1 MKRIG
6 LVGGIGPESTVDYYQ
21 RIVAATA
28 HLAPGV
34 RPDVVIY
41 GANMD
46 ELFAL
51 LQARDLGG
59 VVAWIVARLEAL
71 AGAGAELAAL
81 TANTPHVV
89 FDEVKAR
96 SPLPLRSI
104 VEATR
109 DEAVRRGARRLA
121 LLGTGFTMA
130 ADFYARA
137 FRAAGLEVVV
147 PAAADQQHLHH
158 RLMTEIEL
166 GVFKD
171 STRDEL
177 LQIVERVHRASPVD
191 AVILGCTELPL
202 ILTADAYPLPGAPRP
217 VPFLNTTAIHVAD
230 LVRAAAG

>member
-21 RIVAATA
+21 RLTAALA
-28 HLAPGV
+28 HLGPGA
-34 RPDVVIY
+34 RPEVVIY
-41 GANMD
+41 GANVD

-51 LQARDLGG
+51 LTAQDLEG
-59 VVAWIVARLEAL
+59 VVEWLLAKL
-71 AGAGAELAAL
+71 AGLKAAGAELGAI

-89 FDEVKAR
+89 FDRVQAR

-109 DEAVRRGARRLA
+109 AEAVRIGARRLA

-130 ADFYARA
+130 ADFYARS
-137 FRAAGLEVVV
+137 FREAGLEVVV
-147 PAAADQQHLHH
+147 PTREDRDLIHH

-171 STRDEL
+171 STRAEL
-177 LQIVERVHRASPVD
+177 LAVVERVNHSQPVD

-202 ILTADAYPLPGAPRP
+202 ILTAGTYAVPGAARP
-217 VPFLNTTAIHVAD
+217 LPFLNTTAIHVAD
-230 LVRAAAG
+230 LVQAALA